1 MTEQTEINKKMKMK
15 IAMTKLDLI
24 YDSIDNCHSL
34 RSILSDLLSVPELTD
49 KQILSAIDYWRK
61 MGYLQ
66 LT

>member
-1 MTEQTEINKKMKMK
+1 MK

-34 RSILSDLLSVPELTD
+34 RAILNDLLSVPELTD